1 MLKYNRIG
9 ERLYRALLSERK
21 VLERRYPEVPLL
33 NGETE
38 AQTEEENDLWAF
50 SFLQQEENICSQVSP
65 IQGELGKGPVGRFGK
80 AA

>member
-1 MLKYNRIG
+1 MGKLRP
-9 ERLYRALLSERK
+9 RLRK
-21 VLERRYPEVPLL
+21 RM
-33 NGETE
+33 T
-38 AQTEEENDLWAF
+38 WAF